1 MVARKKPVAAAVNTS
16 TSTEERQALHS
27 SLDELLDK
35 SPTRARLV
43 IAFVASFCSGV
54 AFGWLASTAIEFL
67 TISALVFTGSAFL
80 AGAIWLLGWI
90 AAVYLFIMHM
100 PNVGQWIIER
110 GPDQAWVKAKSFF
123 AEKKETLG
131 QRWAR
136 SPNFIVH

>member
-1 MVARKKPVAAAVNTS
+1 MVARKKPVAAAVESS

-43 IAFVASFCSGV
+43 VAFVASFCSGI
-54 AFGWLASTAIEFL
+54 AFGWLAGMAVEYL

-90 AAVYLFIMHM
+90 AAVYAFIFHM

-110 GPDQAWVKAKSFF
+110 GPDQAWDKTKSFF

>member
-110 GPDQAWVKAKSFF
+110 GPDQAWDTTKSFF

>member
-110 GPDQAWVKAKSFF
+110 GPDQAWDKTKSFF

>member
-1 MVARKKPVAAAVNTS
+1 MVARKKPVAAVVNTS

-110 GPDQAWVKAKSFF
+110 GPDQAWDKTKSFF

-136 SPNFIVH
+136 SPNFMVH